1 MSSPI
6 PNYTHTDVK
15 REKNKKLKFQY
26 KKNIGKIYWRIF
38 LYSLIWRIQPSLG
51 GNLISRY
58 THGYNIYIYA
68 SVKTAYMATT
78 IYDQDGNTFQEQFVP

>member
-26 KKNIGKIYWRIF
+26 KKKYWQDLLADF
-38 LYSLIWRIQPSLG
+38 SVQF
-51 GNLISRY
+51 NL
-58 THGYNIYIYA
+58 A
-68 SVKTAYMATT
+68 DLA
-78 IYDQDGNTFQEQFVP
+78 